1 MTTIRILTVDDEP
14 LNLAIIEEY
23 LSEERNYRLDSAGD
37 GEAAWQILEAAATP
51 YDLVIL
57 DRMMPVLDGL
67 ELLKRMKADPRFADI
82 PVIMQT
88 AASAPEQV
96 REGLAAGAYYYL
108 TKPYEPETLCA
119 VVRAAVGDRQ
129 LLRTAISRIGNFDR
143 AIQQLAMIEFRF
155 RTLDEAHT
163 LAEFLAGLCPTPQSA
178 LFGLTE
184 LMVNAIEHGNL
195 GISYREKT
203 LLLMEND
210 WLDEI
215 GRRLELPQFAGR
227 VARVRLECAP
237 DSLCFTISDEGHGFD
252 WQHYLDFDPTRI
264 FDPNGRGIAMAQRTS
279 FNSVEYRDGGKTV
292 VARIAL
298 GEPAR

>member
-1 MTTIRILTVDDEP
+1 MTTTRILTVDDEP

-23 LSEERNYRLDSAGD
+23 LSEEPDYRLDTASD
-37 GEAAWQILEAAATP
+37 GEEAWRALTAGGVK

-57 DRMMPVLDGL
+57 DRIMPVLDGL
-67 ELLKRMKADPRFADI
+67 DLLRRMKADTRFADI

-108 TKPYEPETLCA
+108 TKPYEPETLSA
-119 VVRAAVGDRQ
+119 VVRAAIGDQRA
-129 LLRTAISRIGNFDR
+129 LRSAVSRAGSMDR
-143 AIQQLAMIEFRF
+143 AMQHLTQIEFTF
-155 RTLDEAHT
+155 RTLDDVHA
-163 LAEFLAGLCPTPQSA
+163 LADFLAGFCPNPQSA

-210 WLDEI
+210 WQTEI
-215 GRRLELPQFAGR
+215 GRRLELPQFAER
-227 VARVRLECAP
+227 IARVRLERGA
-237 DSLCFTISDEGHGFD
+237 DELRFMIADEGKGFD
-252 WQHYLDFDPTRI
+252 WQHYLDFDPSRI

-279 FNSVEYRDGGKTV
+279 FTSLRYLGNGNTVEATIRAGS
-292 VARIAL
+292 
-298 GEPAR
+298 E

>member
-1 MTTIRILTVDDEP
+1 MAPTRILTVDDEP

-23 LSEERNYRLDSAGD
+23 LSEETDYRLDSAGD
-37 GEAAWQILEAAATP
+37 GEAAWQALTGANAP

-57 DRMMPVLDGL
+57 DRIMPALDGL
-67 ELLKRMKADPRFADI
+67 ELLRRMKGDPRFAGI

-88 AASAPEQV
+88 AASTPEQV

-119 VVRAAVGDRQ
+119 VVRAALGDQRA
-129 LLRTAISRIGNFDR
+129 LRSAVNR
-143 AIQQLAMIEFRF
+143 AGSMERAFQQLSSIEFSF
-155 RTLDEAHT
+155 RTLDEART
-163 LAEFLAGLCPTPQSA
+163 LAEFLAGLCPNPQAA
-178 LFGLTE
+178 LFGISE

-210 WLDEI
+210 WHAEI
-215 GRRLELPQFAGR
+215 GRRLELPQFRAR
-227 VARVRLECAP
+227 VAHVRLEPQP
-237 DSLCFTISDEGHGFD
+237 DCLRFTISDAGAGFD
-252 WQHYLDFDPTRI
+252 WQRYLDFDPTRI

-279 FNSVEYRDGGKTV
+279 FASIEYPGCGNVV
-292 VARIAL
+292 VATVSRK
-298 GEPAR
+298 PS

>member
-1 MTTIRILTVDDEP
+1 MATTRILSVDDEP

-23 LSEERNYRLDSAGD
+23 LSEEADYRLDTASNGK
-37 GEAAWQILEAAATP
+37 EAWQALESTDAP

-57 DRMMPVLDGL
+57 DRIMPVLDGL
-67 ELLKRMKADPRFADI
+67 ELLRRMKADPRFAEI

-119 VVRAAVGDRQ
+119 VVRAAIGDRRA
-129 LLRTAISRIGNFDR
+129 LRTAVTR
-143 AIQQLAMIEFRF
+143 ADSMERAFQQLSSIEFHF
-155 RTLDEAHT
+155 RTLDEIHA
-163 LAEFLAGLCPTPQSA
+163 LAEFLAGLCPSPHSA
-178 LFGLTE
+178 LFGITE
-184 LMVNAIEHGNL
+184 LMVNAVEHGNL

-210 WLDEI
+210 WQAEI
-215 GRRLELPQFAGR
+215 GRRLELPQFSER
-227 VARVRLECAP
+227 VARVRVERLA
-237 DSLCFTISDEGHGFD
+237 DRLRFTISDEGNGFD

-279 FNSVEYRDGGKTV
+279 FSAIDYPGCGNTV
-292 VARIAL
+292 VATISL
-298 GEPAR
+298 DAR